1 MKHEVLKRTV
11 IGLCIAL
18 AMSFVTIPAMAQ
30 KSLERAKNEARE
42 STKLLNDVMM
52 DGSKAIPRSVLQRAE
67 GIAIFTNVKKG
78 GFIIGGTGGDGIVA
92 RRTGKTTWSAPVYY
106 DMGGMDIGLQAG
118 GKQGDFILVFMTA
131 ASMKDLLENDMQLGA
146 GVGFAAGP
154 VGEQAGVMT
163 DKGSNV
169 YVYANQGGAF
179 AGATVGGGSIKP
191 NNSINESLYKMK
203 GGAVLTDP
211 SKVNV
216 STLPAE
222 LQAFSTT
229 VAKYAAN

>member
-1 MKHEVLKRTV
+1 MKHV
-11 IGLCIAL
+11 IRNRVFFGFCIAVL
-18 AMSFVTIPAMAQ
+18 MSFVTIPTMAQ
-30 KSLERAKNEARE
+30 KSVERAKNEARE

-52 DGSKAIPRSVLQRAE
+52 DGSKAIPRAVLRQAE

-92 RRTGKTTWSAPVYY
+92 RRTSKTTWGPPVYF

-131 ASMKDLLENDMQLGA
+131 ASMKDLLDNDLQLGA

-163 DKGSNV
+163 DKSKNV

-191 NNSINESLYKMK
+191 NNSINEALYKMK
-203 GGAVLTDP
+203 GGAVLTNP
-211 SKVNV
+211 TSIKIE
-216 STLPAE
+216 TLPAE
-222 LQAFSTT
+222 LQTFSKT
-229 VAKYAAN
+229 VAQYAN